1 MHIDPKTQAAVAPKM
16 EAARAAFFELW
27 VAMNV
32 AFRAHGMASGQI
44 SLGHILTREEQ
55 AAILAHCVQCVQG
68 AATVQEAAERTRRL
82 RVSFGHPSDEEAA
95 PPAGPRKII
104 VD

>member
-44 SLGHILTREEQ
+44 SLGHILTRE
-55 AAILAHCVQCVQG
+55 
-68 AATVQEAAERTRRL
+68 
-82 RVSFGHPSDEEAA
+82 
-95 PPAGPRKII
+95 
-104 VD
+104 